1 MMGEDLTVFPPLKS
15 DQIRA
20 CEMMAEQRV
29 RDKLGAKPTL
39 EAYTSMVSE
48 KASSRAILST
58 LVTPID
64 YFMVPLLI
72 ALFLVSLSHM
82 ITFSGALADTS
93 YHAPSEGFEGIW
105 FSPFIWALITQFGFF
120 FMSEIG
126 IIFFYNR
133 YRQVD
138 ADKPRFRSPNFWMS
152 MLFAILTFVA
162 NIVSLLNNANGVLG
176 IGLAVFVG
184 ALVPAATLLMG
195 DRWAEITF
203 ELVESK
209 KRYAQEFNDAVSK
222 YRADLERWSQINED
236 PTLYAAG
243 NGKDSYRIYLGKAI
257 VEYYK
262 RYVVTTQS
270 FKNRH
275 GDVSWNPSLEVSLA
289 AREIANLSVF
299 ADLDQAVDAFLS

>member
-1 MMGEDLTVFPPLKS
+1 MSNELTIFPPLKS

-20 CEMMAEQRV
+20 CETVAEQRV
-29 RDKLGAKPTL
+29 REKLGPKPTL

-64 YFMVPLLI
+64 YFMIPLLI
-72 ALFLVSLSHM
+72 ALFMVSMSHM
-82 ITFSGALADTS
+82 ITFSGSIADTS
-93 YHAPSEGFEGIW
+93 YHEQADGFAGIW
-105 FSPFIWALITQFGFF
+105 FSPFVWAIITQFGFF

-138 ADKPRFRSPNFWMS
+138 VDRSRFRSPNFWMS
-152 MLFAILTFVA
+152 ILFAVLTFVA
-162 NIVSLLNNANGVLG
+162 NIVSLLNNAEGVLSV
-176 IGLAVFVG
+176 GLAVFVG

-209 KRYAQEFNDAVSK
+209 KRYAQEFNDAVAK
-222 YRADLERWSQINED
+222 YRADLDRWSRINED
-236 PTLYAAG
+236 PTLYSVG

-262 RYVVTTQS
+262 RYIVTTPS
-270 FKNRH
+270 FKSRH
-275 GDVSWNPSLEVSLA
+275 GEVSWNPNLEVSLA

-299 ADLDQAVDAFLS
+299 SDLDQVVENFLS